1 MRRSNWLPVE
11 DSGESMLT
19 RSGVAGGLLAIAGM
33 LGAGPALAQ
42 ACGGDFN
49 QWLDGLK
56 REAMSQGVSARTIQE
71 SEPALRFDQ
80 GVVRRDRAQAVFAQ
94 SFLEFAGRMVNSYR
108 LQHGAQNLQR
118 HAATFERIERQF
130 GVPGPVIASF
140 WGLETDYG
148 ANLGDFPTITALT
161 SLAYDCRRPELFRP
175 QLIAALRLAE
185 RGDLRPGEMR
195 GAWAGELGQTQFLP
209 LDYLENGVDFD
220 GDGRVDLLRSV
231 PDVLASTANV
241 LAQMGWRRGEPWLQE
256 VRVPADL
263 PWAQADLAIRHP
275 RAQWASWG
283 VRAVDGSALP
293 ADQLA
298 AALILPM
305 GRNGPAFLAYPNFD
319 VYIEWNQS
327 LVYATTAAYF
337 ATRLAGAPR
346 VSGGGNVPVLS
357 LEQVKQLQEL
367 LKRHGYDV
375 GGVDGI
381 IGARTRA
388 AIKDVQQRLGMP
400 ADSWPTPELL
410 ARLRG

>member
-1 MRRSNWLPVE
+1 MRRL
-11 DSGESMLT
+11 GYRL
-19 RSGVAGGLLAIAGM
+19 AGPLAALAGLLAA
-33 LGAGPALAQ
+33 AGPAMAQ

-49 QWLDGLK
+49 AWLDGLK
-56 REAMSQGVSARTIQE
+56 REAMAEGVSAATLQAAA
-71 SEPALRFDQ
+71 PVLRFDQ
-80 GVVRRDRAQAVFAQ
+80 GVVRRDRGQAVFAQ

-108 LQHGAQNLQR
+108 LEHGARNLQR

-130 GVPGPVIASF
+130 GVPGPVIAAF

-148 ANLGDFPTITALT
+148 ANTGDFPTVTALA

-175 QLIAALRLAE
+175 QLIAALKILQ
-185 RGDLRPGEMR
+185 RGDLRPGDMR

-209 LDYLENGVDFD
+209 LDYLENGVDYD

-231 PDVLASTANV
+231 PDVLASSANV

-256 VRVPADL
+256 VRAPADL
-263 PWAQADLAIRHP
+263 PWAEADLAIRHP
-275 RAQWASWG
+275 RSQWAAWG
-283 VRAVDGSALP
+283 VRAADGGALP

-298 AALILPM
+298 AALVLPM

-319 VYIEWNQS
+319 VYLEWNQS

-346 VSGGGNVPVLS
+346 VSGGGNAPALS

-367 LKRHGYDV
+367 LASRGYDV
-375 GGVDGI
+375 GGVDGV
-381 IGARTRA
+381 IGAKTRA
-388 AIKDVQQRLGMP
+388 AIKDAQQRLGLP